1 MFTAL
6 AIGVIVSL
14 TEVLLIKMLGIILNL
29 SDISLKRKEEFNRLV
44 EKNYFMLGF
53 ALIITNI
60 IFEVIFVEFVLYSGP
75 ESWVKYELEC
85 TKIYYVGELAE
96 IDDKTIVVFENDKE
110 EEKQY
115 IISVFQE
122 KIRVTEKA
130 PLNEFFEL
138 CNIEGDSGRVEYHVT
153 AVS

>member
-6 AIGVIVSL
+6 VIGVIVSM
-14 TEVLLIKMLGIILNL
+14 TEILMIKMFGLILNIIDVR
-29 SDISLKRKEEFNRLV
+29 SKVKEKFNNLV

-60 IFEVIFVEFVLYSGP
+60 ILETIFVEFVLYSGP
-75 ESWVKYELEC
+75 ESWVKYEWEC
-85 TKIYYVGELAE
+85 TKIYYVGDLAE
-96 IDDKTIVVFENDKE
+96 IDDKTIVIFENDEE

-115 IISVFQE
+115 VISVFQE

-138 CNIEGDSGRVEYHVT
+138 CNIEGDSGRVEYHIT